1 MKNVFLGEYV
11 KQRLLDLGLTQEQL
25 CDGICEPMT
34 LSRLENGKQTPS
46 RNRINALLQRLGL
59 PDDRYFALLSKNE
72 LEMEALQKEIV
83 ACNVTEKVPE
93 GFEKLAQF
101 EKLADPDDQIAQQFA
116 LRSRVLLG
124 RLDGRYTPLE
134 QIDLLMQAI
143 QLTVPRFD
151 LESIESFLYTRDE
164 ITIINQIGLAY
175 SDAGQN
181 KKAAEIYYQLLKY
194 VRKHFK
200 ERSKCLLLGIF
211 LYNGTMFYELKNGT
225 LVETKDAQGNFD
237 LTQVLGNKYL
247 EDVDSEKC
255 VIVDTYS
262 NRCFLISKDLLHHG
276 VSEEVYH
283 KMLDSDETDSNKSSE
298 EVTFILT
305 ITYKCNMHC
314 TYCYQQNDKTLEKKL
329 ISDETLDK
337 ILSIIAQ
344 YMEANPNKTV
354 RLGLFGGEPL
364 LIENEKVID
373 KILQFCKEHKT
384 TVHITTNGSF
394 LSYYLKKFIINRRFI
409 SGIYPTIDS
418 MALNYMTRYDLDPS
432 RNNTN
437 ETFKLL
443 CCIKTLLHYGIHVD
457 LGTNID
463 RHNHKEIWN
472 TLDDLKKLQLLQDK
486 NFAWTIGRVDD
497 RLYETNFPDIMM
509 ESEILAELQSKPL
522 PDNVHAAF
530 LKTCY
535 NFADKMGLKLNL
547 REHKQTHS
555 YCWSTSSSSNVFYVD
570 MNLKTYRC
578 TCTVGRSRYSLFD
591 FSYENLTNYRPVAV
605 TCNSYAECKDCKIG
619 GFCGGGCQLSHQIDF
634 KKCCTYEEEVFSHF
648 MKTLFIP
655 YIKSKYNE
663 VNQNERKAENR
674 CT

>member
-11 KQRLLDLGLTQEQL
+11 KQRRLDLGLTQEQL
-25 CDGICEPMT
+25 CYGICEPMT

-116 LRSRVLLG
+116 LRSR
-124 RLDGRYTPLE
+124 
-134 QIDLLMQAI
+134 
-143 QLTVPRFD
+143 
-151 LESIESFLYTRDE
+151 
-164 ITIINQIGLAY
+164 
-175 SDAGQN
+175 
-181 KKAAEIYYQLLKY
+181 
-194 VRKHFK
+194 
-200 ERSKCLLLGIF
+200 
-211 LYNGTMFYELKNGT
+211 
-225 LVETKDAQGNFD
+225 
-237 LTQVLGNKYL
+237 
-247 EDVDSEKC
+247 
-255 VIVDTYS
+255 
-262 NRCFLISKDLLHHG
+262 
-276 VSEEVYH
+276 
-283 KMLDSDETDSNKSSE
+283 
-298 EVTFILT
+298 
-305 ITYKCNMHC
+305 
-314 TYCYQQNDKTLEKKL
+314 
-329 ISDETLDK
+329 
-337 ILSIIAQ
+337 
-344 YMEANPNKTV
+344 
-354 RLGLFGGEPL
+354 
-364 LIENEKVID
+364 ENEKVID

>member
-1 MKNVFLGEYV
+1 M
-11 KQRLLDLGLTQEQL
+11 
-25 CDGICEPMT
+25 
-34 LSRLENGKQTPS
+34 
-46 RNRINALLQRLGL
+46 
-59 PDDRYFALLSKNE
+59 
-72 LEMEALQKEIV
+72 
-83 ACNVTEKVPE
+83 
-93 GFEKLAQF
+93 
-101 EKLADPDDQIAQQFA
+101 
-116 LRSRVLLG
+116 
-124 RLDGRYTPLE
+124 
-134 QIDLLMQAI
+134 
-143 QLTVPRFD
+143 
-151 LESIESFLYTRDE
+151 
-164 ITIINQIGLAY
+164 
-175 SDAGQN
+175 
-181 KKAAEIYYQLLKY
+181 
-194 VRKHFK
+194 
-200 ERSKCLLLGIF
+200 LLGIF

-354 RLGLFGGEPL
+354 RLGLFGGESL

>member
-11 KQRLLDLGLTQEQL
+11 KQRRLDLGLTQEQL

-83 ACNVTEKVPE
+83 ACNATEKVPE

-116 LRSRVLLG
+116 LRSRV
-124 RLDGRYTPLE
+124 
-134 QIDLLMQAI
+134 
-143 QLTVPRFD
+143 
-151 LESIESFLYTRDE
+151 
-164 ITIINQIGLAY
+164 
-175 SDAGQN
+175 
-181 KKAAEIYYQLLKY
+181 
-194 VRKHFK
+194 
-200 ERSKCLLLGIF
+200 LLGIF

>member
-1 MKNVFLGEYV
+1 M
-11 KQRLLDLGLTQEQL
+11 
-25 CDGICEPMT
+25 
-34 LSRLENGKQTPS
+34 
-46 RNRINALLQRLGL
+46 
-59 PDDRYFALLSKNE
+59 
-72 LEMEALQKEIV
+72 
-83 ACNVTEKVPE
+83 
-93 GFEKLAQF
+93 
-101 EKLADPDDQIAQQFA
+101 
-116 LRSRVLLG
+116 
-124 RLDGRYTPLE
+124 
-134 QIDLLMQAI
+134 
-143 QLTVPRFD
+143 
-151 LESIESFLYTRDE
+151 
-164 ITIINQIGLAY
+164 
-175 SDAGQN
+175 
-181 KKAAEIYYQLLKY
+181 
-194 VRKHFK
+194 
-200 ERSKCLLLGIF
+200 LLGIF

-486 NFAWTIGRVDD
+486 NFAWTIGRVEGFEKLAQFEKLADPDD
-497 RLYETNFPDIMM
+497 QI
-509 ESEILAELQSKPL
+509 AQQ
-522 PDNVHAAF
+522 
-530 LKTCY
+530 
-535 NFADKMGLKLNL
+535 FAL
-547 REHKQTHS
+547 
-555 YCWSTSSSSNVFYVD
+555 
-570 MNLKTYRC
+570 
-578 TCTVGRSRYSLFD
+578 RSRVLLGRLDGRYTPLEQIDLLMQAIQLTVPRFDLESIESFLYTRDEITIINQIGLAYSDAGQNKKAAEIYYQLLKYVRKHFKETITSIGVLPLVLYNYARVLD
-591 FSYENLTNYRPVAV
+591 LCGRYEEGAALAKEGREACIQYGHYQVLPR
-605 TCNSYAECKDCKIG
+605 CLEIEAECRHFMGDDEISKELYYQSYYLCKVIG
-619 GFCGGGCQLSHQIDF
+619 YQIGLEVVKKEAKEYLNIDF
-634 KKCCTYEEEVFSHF
+634 MS
-648 MKTLFIP
+648 
-655 YIKSKYNE
+655 
-663 VNQNERKAENR
+663 
-674 CT
+674 

>member
-11 KQRLLDLGLTQEQL
+11 KQRRLDLGLTQEQL

-72 LEMEALQKEIV
+72 LEMEALKKEIV

-101 EKLADPDDQIAQQFA
+101 EKLADPDDQISQQFA
-116 LRSRVLLG
+116 LCSRVLLG

-143 QLTVPRFD
+143 RLTVPRFD
-151 LESIESFLYTRDE
+151 LESIESFLYTKDE

-175 SDAGQN
+175 SSDAGQN

-200 ERSKCLLLGIF
+200 E
-211 LYNGTMFYELKNGT
+211 
-225 LVETKDAQGNFD
+225 
-237 LTQVLGNKYL
+237 
-247 EDVDSEKC
+247 
-255 VIVDTYS
+255 
-262 NRCFLISKDLLHHG
+262 
-276 VSEEVYH
+276 
-283 KMLDSDETDSNKSSE
+283 
-298 EVTFILT
+298 
-305 ITYKCNMHC
+305 
-314 TYCYQQNDKTLEKKL
+314 
-329 ISDETLDK
+329 
-337 ILSIIAQ
+337 
-344 YMEANPNKTV
+344 
-354 RLGLFGGEPL
+354 
-364 LIENEKVID
+364 
-373 KILQFCKEHKT
+373 
-384 TVHITTNGSF
+384 NGSF